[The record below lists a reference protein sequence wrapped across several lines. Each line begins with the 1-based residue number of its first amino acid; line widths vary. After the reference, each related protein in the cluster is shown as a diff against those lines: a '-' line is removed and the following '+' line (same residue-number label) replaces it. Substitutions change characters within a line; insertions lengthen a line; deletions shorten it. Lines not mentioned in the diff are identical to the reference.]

1 MSQLFPLIDIIFNC
15 RTRFRGRFT
24 LYRHR
29 SRRHPSWRTFGQHCR
44 QCRIKAI
51 HNGISRSA
59 ISLNEGLPLTEDT
72 GSFGGVGREFCF
84 TGSEDLT
91 GDSTVGFSIVSDFG
105 NFFLGVGLSSS
116 FLGLSTLAID
126 LNVGSISFFWTGG
139 TIVDFGGEIEAGL
152 EDRRGD
158 FGVVVAF
165 GGDIFSL
172 ESFVDNSGDFGV
184 VVSFGGETL
193 SSVGLVGMGGDLGVV
208 VAFGGDISASLGFEI
223 DGGFNVETVLA
234 DGFACAGTALGVT
247 VAFDGETFSAG
258 LISRFVSAFSIGFD
272 EDGDPS
278 DLTSRSGSSFS
289 STNSVVFLGVTSST
303 LTLTSS
309 TSGVPSLP
317 PRPLPL
323 GTSFFGSATSPGLV
337 ALFNP
342 FRAFNIDI
350 FNSSSLFS
358 LGLSCTLN
366 PCFTAKIP
374 SFKGS
379 ENSFCFGGALFNPD
393 LIASNFSRFVSVALP
408 PSHFGFAAAGGD
420 GVGDGFKVSLNDCD
434 RGISFVG
441 GVTTLF
447 SNAVSRASTLFPT
460 PAGKDDEV
468 GVIPVTSRRPPLAPN
483 ADVKLVLLTIPSP
496 VGAGAAVRL
505 ATPGWVGTEGGMG
518 RMELVRLGGE
528 PGSLMEGVFW
538 RAESSQEDFVGD
550 QRFRERESVEVEL
563 GRCWGEVVGDLGPVG
578 GGEEMEDEGI
588 VGEDVWGGGDL
599 SSNCPSGGV
608 LWGGGIGI
616 CSSTMSSG
624 SGDGS
629 FMGVGSSIG
638 LGSGSLKCGFF
649 GLRLLVEVTLPPKLR
664 WCPVRAYIVAGRALI
679 SLVPGAGVLETVELR
694 FNAADA
700 TKEPAPRVEVGIIHG
715 IVGFDGE
722 LD

>member
-1 MSQLFPLIDIIFNC
+1 M
-15 RTRFRGRFT
+15 G
-24 LYRHR
+24 
-29 SRRHPSWRTFGQHCR
+29 
-44 QCRIKAI
+44 
-51 HNGISRSA
+51 
-59 ISLNEGLPLTEDT
+59 GLPLTEDT
-72 GSFGGVGREFCF
+72 GSFGGVGRDFCF

-126 LNVGSISFFWTGG
+126 LNVGSISFFWTDG

-152 EDRRGD
+152 EDGRGD

-172 ESFVDNSGDFGV
+172 EGFVDNSGDLGV
-184 VVSFGGETL
+184 VVSLGGETL
-193 SSVGLVGMGGDLGVV
+193 SSVGLVDMGGNLGVV
-208 VAFGGDISASLGFEI
+208 VAFGGDTSAGLGFEI
-223 DGGFNVETVLA
+223 DGGFDVEIVRA
-234 DGFACAGTALGVT
+234 DGFACAGTALGIT
-247 VAFDGETFSAG
+247 VAFDGENFSAG
-258 LISRFVSAFSIGFD
+258 LISRLVSALSNGFD

-278 DLTSRSGSSFS
+278 DLTCRSGSSFS
-289 STNSVVFLGVTSST
+289 STNSIVFVGVTSST

-309 TSGVPSLP
+309 TSGVLPLP
-317 PRPLPL
+317 PPPPPPSPLPL
-323 GTSFFGSATSPGLV
+323 GTSFLGSATSPGLV

-393 LIASNFSRFVSVALP
+393 LIASNFSRFASVALP

-420 GVGDGFKVSLNDCD
+420 GVGDGFKVSLKDCD

-447 SNAVSRASTLFPT
+447 SNAVSRASTLLPA

-496 VGAGAAVRL
+496 MGAGAAVRL

-563 GRCWGEVVGDLGPVG
+563 GRRWGGVVGDLGPVG
-578 GGEEMEDEGI
+578 GGEEMGDEGI
-588 VGEDVWGGGDL
+588 VGEDVWGGRDL
-599 SSNCPSGGV
+599 SSSCPSGGV

-616 CSSTMSSG
+616 FSSTMSSG

-629 FMGVGSSIG
+629 FMGIGSSIG
-638 LGSGSLKCGFF
+638 LGSGLSSGSGSLKCGFF

-722 LD
+722 PD